1 MRVVHYLTL
10 EISLYVN
17 RKCQIGIHGMMA
29 KLQGGNVPQCPIAG
43 DANAVERQ
51 TQRVVQIKLHP

>member
-1 MRVVHYLTL
+1 
-10 EISLYVN
+10 
-17 RKCQIGIHGMMA
+17 MA

-51 TQRVVQIKLHP
+51 TQRVVQIKLHPWNLLPNIGDNFVKS